1 MKLKAPFNLIHISIE
16 SLPTCAL
23 CDSGSSVSLISQ
35 QFYQRLLKKHDR
47 LKSFNS
53 TPNAANLYAANNSKL
68 KVKTTVD
75 LTVRLQGI
83 TIINSFIVVDELA
96 YNVILGADFLHDTR
110 ASMNFGDRRL
120 ILYDGLVSIPLSD
133 TNEGQT
139 AYTVSNVTIPPRS
152 QAIFFVACDRKV
164 PPGTFI
170 IEKHAHLPTDA
181 LMVANTVV
189 KTQGQLMSCCALN
202 TTDKPIRFRKHT
214 PIATVAPALDV
225 ESAQQTTPPS
235 NNKLPPHAVM
245 LAELQRMGV
254 SFQQTS
260 VAADDFERLVA
271 LIYRNKDLFAL
282 SLKDVPEARLP
293 PLKIDT
299 GTHLPVRAKG
309 FRQPLKHQKE
319 IERQVAELLEAKIIQ
334 PSTSPW
340 ESRIVLVRKPG
351 NSSDPHSWRFCVDFR
366 GINALTRIEAA
377 VLPSFDNLYE
387 IISSQKC
394 TLMSTL
400 DLRSAYHAIP
410 LEEGSRDKTC
420 FVAGGQRY
428 EYLRC
433 PFGLS
438 NTGAHFQRCMVSI
451 LASLPF
457 ALAYLDDTA
466 VLASSPR
473 DMEDKLEQVFHRF
486 RVANLRLHPAKCTF
500 SATRLKFL
508 GFIFESGTL
517 RINQD
522 RVALLRDY
530 PPPKNVRQL
539 RSWLGLVT
547 FFKRFCRNFSILTHP
562 LRQLLKKDTPYRWTA
577 ECQQSFDKVTHILTN
592 APVLKLPDFD
602 RQFSVVCDAS
612 RQGLGFILC
621 QKGDDNLLHPI
632 CYSGK
637 SLNSAQARYSVIE
650 LECLAI
656 CEAVRTFHS
665 FLAADHFHVYT
676 DHLSALHLQ
685 KMKLATNSRLTRWC
699 MFLQAYSFT
708 VHYKPGRTNGAAD
721 FLSRLWEPPPPL
733 EIDKNGTIQDGIE
746 STPGPVTLDMS
757 EPQSQAPT
765 TAAVSTPPTEY
776 TLLTFHHQSS
786 ETCVA
791 AVTPPTLPSLADFR
805 EALPK
810 CNDFRDMFAYLSSSK
825 LPRNN
830 NVARRILLDAQNYTL
845 EDGLLYR
852 HYKPRTRKRKHLLGT
867 IKQLCVPTALRPK
880 IVIAFHDGFT
890 CHAGVDRTFET
901 IRSRYW
907 FPGCYAFIKQHV
919 ITCLECQ
926 QAKQAVHKPQVPI
939 LPLGTPQINSIFVA
953 DHHGPLVESDG
964 KKYVLTIVDET
975 SLWVELVAV
984 ASCDAQTFVNAF
996 FDHVIAR
1003 HGCPY
1008 GIVLRTDNGSAFISQ
1023 VSKAFCES
1031 FGIKQV
1037 FSSPYHHTSI
1047 ARAEQSFATV
1057 NNALKI
1063 LCKDQRHWSR
1073 HLQAI
1078 AMGLRCTASSVSA
1091 LSPFEIQFG
1100 RKMPLAIDIALMNEP
1115 PRIPSVEYYVADI
1128 KPKLA
1133 ILNEIAMQC
1142 SAENAAR
1149 NREVKNQKAVTPT
1162 FKLGDKVLVTNEA
1175 VAPNQS
1181 KKLIKR
1187 FAGPFF
1193 ITSMENGF
1201 TYKLKHVMT
1210 GKELRRPVHA
1220 SRLIAYKELEN
1231 CYRLTQARSKPCLF
1245 VEHTSFRKIR
1255 VKVIVGDLVSIQT
1268 HAIVNQ
1274 TDEFLTNNSG
1284 LAHQLAVAAG
1294 EEMNDECAKYITEHG
1309 RLPKTQPVCTTAGA
1323 LAPSVKTI
1331 IHIGPSRTKRCRIS
1345 V

>member
-139 AYTVSNVTIPPRS
+139 AYTVSNVIVPPCS
-152 QAIFFVACDRKV
+152 QAIFFVAGDRKV
-164 PPGTFI
+164 PPGTCTL
-170 IEKHAHLPTDA
+170 KRHAQLPTEA

-189 KTQGQLMSCCALN
+189 KTQGPLMSCSALN

-214 PIATVAPALDV
+214 PIVTVAPVLDV
-225 ESAQQTTPPS
+225 ESTQQMPS
-235 NNKLPPHAVM
+235 
-245 LAELQRMGV
+245 
-254 SFQQTS
+254 
-260 VAADDFERLVA
+260 
-271 LIYRNKDLFAL
+271 
-282 SLKDVPEARLP
+282 
-293 PLKIDT
+293 
-299 GTHLPVRAKG
+299 
-309 FRQPLKHQKE
+309 
-319 IERQVAELLEAKIIQ
+319 
-334 PSTSPW
+334 
-340 ESRIVLVRKPG
+340 
-351 NSSDPHSWRFCVDFR
+351 
-366 GINALTRIEAA
+366 
-377 VLPSFDNLYE
+377 
-387 IISSQKC
+387 
-394 TLMSTL
+394 
-400 DLRSAYHAIP
+400 
-410 LEEGSRDKTC
+410 
-420 FVAGGQRY
+420 
-428 EYLRC
+428 
-433 PFGLS
+433 
-438 NTGAHFQRCMVSI
+438 
-451 LASLPF
+451 
-457 ALAYLDDTA
+457 
-466 VLASSPR
+466 
-473 DMEDKLEQVFHRF
+473 
-486 RVANLRLHPAKCTF
+486 
-500 SATRLKFL
+500 
-508 GFIFESGTL
+508 
-517 RINQD
+517 
-522 RVALLRDY
+522 
-530 PPPKNVRQL
+530 
-539 RSWLGLVT
+539 
-547 FFKRFCRNFSILTHP
+547 
-562 LRQLLKKDTPYRWTA
+562 
-577 ECQQSFDKVTHILTN
+577 
-592 APVLKLPDFD
+592 
-602 RQFSVVCDAS
+602 
-612 RQGLGFILC
+612 
-621 QKGDDNLLHPI
+621 
-632 CYSGK
+632 
-637 SLNSAQARYSVIE
+637 
-650 LECLAI
+650 
-656 CEAVRTFHS
+656 
-665 FLAADHFHVYT
+665 
-676 DHLSALHLQ
+676 
-685 KMKLATNSRLTRWC
+685 
-699 MFLQAYSFT
+699 
-708 VHYKPGRTNGAAD
+708 
-721 FLSRLWEPPPPL
+721 PL

-845 EDGLLYR
+845 EDGVLYR

-926 QAKQAVHKPQVPI
+926 QAKQPVHKPQVPI

-1149 NREVKNQKAVTPT
+1149 HREVKNQKAVTPT

-1331 IHIGPSRTKRCRIS
+1331 IHIVGLNAAEFQSDQLTLIRLLKASYYACLSTADSRNDIESIALPILGVGKLGIDVWTSAHAALSAVVEFDKATQVKPGSLRLIKFVTLNLTNADIMATVSRQLLPNTDSGMSPKTNEQTNQQMRITPDTPPTASAETTAPDKGSTWYRITKILKHRRRKGQDEYLVCWASKHKPSWVKRANITDYALQKFYAEGGCETQPRRRGRPARQH
-1345 V
+1345 